1 MKNVPII
8 FLILVLTL
16 SACGDKENISLQKC
30 WSLAERGE
38 TIQVFYPCGDDRLT
52 PSWFRDTYRFYSN
65 NKCEYLVLSPV
76 DAHYMQEGLYFYD
89 VETSILK
96 IENLEGDFIK
106 KYIVVEIGPDHLKL
120 AEL

>member
-1 MKNVPII
+1 MKKLNSILFLLSI
-8 FLILVLTL
+8 F
-16 SACGDKENISLQKC
+16 ACHNEDNISLQKC

-38 TIQVFYPCGDDRLT
+38 TFQVFYNCDDDRLT

-76 DAHYMQEGLYFYD
+76 DAHYMEEGIYDFD

-96 IENLEGDFIK
+96 IENMGGDIIN
-106 KYIVVEIGPDHLKL
+106 KYILVEIAQDQLKMV
-120 AEL
+120 EL